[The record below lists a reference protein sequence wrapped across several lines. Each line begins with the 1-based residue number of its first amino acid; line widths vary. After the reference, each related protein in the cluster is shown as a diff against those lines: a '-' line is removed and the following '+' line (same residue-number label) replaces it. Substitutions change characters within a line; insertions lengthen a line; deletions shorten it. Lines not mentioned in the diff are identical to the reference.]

1 MKVLVTGATGFVGQQ
16 VIPFLL
22 ERGHTVT
29 AVARNAAKAQGFTWY
44 PVTRFIAGDIHNSG
58 DDLVDMIGRQ
68 DAVLHLAWPGLPH
81 YKDLFH
87 FERNLPAAYR
97 FLKSLVVHD
106 TEHLL
111 VTGTCL
117 EYGMK
122 EGCLSEETPADPSNP
137 YALAKDTLRKFLE
150 ELNKVNSFKLQW
162 ARLFY
167 LYGPGQNPNSLIA
180 QLDNAINMGEKTFNM
195 SGGEQVRDY
204 LPVEEAARRLVM
216 LLEHPECEGIVNI
229 CSGSPISVLKLAE
242 QYIEKKKAQIK
253 LNLGYYPYPD
263 YEPMAFWGSSDKFL
277 RYCSTEEPSNDRNKK
292 SHGLRM
298 EEA

>member
-1 MKVLVTGATGFVGQQ
+1 MKVLVTGATGFVGRH

-22 ERGHTVT
+22 KRGHAVT

-58 DDLVDMIGRQ
+58 GSLVDMIGRQ
-68 DAVLHLAWPGLPH
+68 DAALHFAWPGLPH

-87 FERNLPAAYR
+87 FEENLPAAYR
-97 FLKSLVVHD
+97 FLKSLVEHG
-106 TEHLL
+106 TKHLL

-122 EGCLSEETPADPSNP
+122 EGCLSEEVPADPSNP

-150 ELNKVNSFKLQW
+150 ELIKVYSFKLQW

-180 QLDNAINMGEKTFNM
+180 QLDRAIDSGEKSFKM
-195 SGGEQVRDY
+195 SGGEQLRDY
-204 LPVEEAARRLVM
+204 LPVDEAAKRLVM

-229 CSGSPISVLKLAE
+229 CSGAPISVTGLVE
-242 QYIEKKKAQIK
+242 QYLKKKKAQIQ

-263 YEPMAFWGSSDKFL
+263 YEPMAFWGSSEKFL
-277 RYCSTEEPSNDRNKK
+277 KHCTTPEINTNDSEGKRHE
-292 SHGLRM
+292 S
-298 EEA
+298 